1 MGDWASRVKAAP
13 PRRDVQLKVS
23 AEDDG
28 QRPEK
33 TFRAFR
39 VRGLG
44 FRRV

>member
-13 PRRDVQLKVS
+13 PRRDAQLKVS

-33 TFRAFR
+33 PFTVGRF
-39 VRGLG
+39 G
-44 FRRV
+44 FGV